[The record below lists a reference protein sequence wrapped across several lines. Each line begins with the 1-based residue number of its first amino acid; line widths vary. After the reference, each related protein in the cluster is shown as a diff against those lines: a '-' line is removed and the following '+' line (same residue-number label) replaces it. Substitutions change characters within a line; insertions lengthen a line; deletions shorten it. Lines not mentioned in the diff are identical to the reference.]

1 MRKVITYFLLI
12 FIFFSSY
19 IELSVISGKANTVCG
34 SVIEET
40 TNLGIKTDIIK
51 IQYDLMQKMK
61 GVVLNIS
68 DIIVRDVKEIGRI
81 PVRQKREKMVS
92 KVANIVR
99 EEIGRCVLTAF
110 FLAME
115 KESIKLSKDKTRLP
129 LFFFGYIYLYILKY
143 LGLLFIFWKRNNKA
157 YIKKEAYSI

>member
-12 FIFFSSY
+12 CIFFSCVD
-19 IELSVISGKANTVCG
+19 LPVIIGKWFRVCG
-34 SVIEET
+34 FVLEET

-51 IQYDLMQKMK
+51 IQYDLIQKMK

-68 DIIVRDVKEIGRI
+68 DIIVRDVKEIGSA

-110 FLAME
+110 LLAME

>member
-12 FIFFSSY
+12 CIFFSCVD
-19 IELSVISGKANTVCG
+19 LPVIIGIWFRVCG

-68 DIIVRDVKEIGRI
+68 DIIVRDVKEIGSA

-99 EEIGRCVLTAF
+99 EEIGR
-110 FLAME
+110 
-115 KESIKLSKDKTRLP
+115 
-129 LFFFGYIYLYILKY
+129 
-143 LGLLFIFWKRNNKA
+143 
-157 YIKKEAYSI
+157 

>member
-1 MRKVITYFLLI
+1 MKRVIIYFLLI
-12 FIFFSSY
+12 FIFFSCVD
-19 IELSVISGKANTVCG
+19 LSVIIGKGFRVCG
-34 SVIEET
+34 FVFEET
-40 TNLGIKTDIIK
+40 TNLGIKSDIIK

-68 DIIVRDVKEIGRI
+68 DIIVRDVKEIVRT
-81 PVRQKREKMVS
+81 PVRQKREKIVS

-99 EEIGRCVLTAF
+99 EEIDRCVLTAF
-110 FLAME
+110 LMAME

-129 LFFFGYIYLYILKY
+129 LFFFCYIFLYILKY
-143 LGLLFIFWKRNNKA
+143 LGLLFIFWKRNDKA

>member
-12 FIFFSSY
+12 FIFFSCVD
-19 IELSVISGKANTVCG
+19 LPVIIGKWFRVC
-34 SVIEET
+34 VFVLEET
-40 TNLGIKTDIIK
+40 TNLGIKTDIITDIIK

-110 FLAME
+110 LLAME
-115 KESIKLSKDKTRLP
+115 KETIK
-129 LFFFGYIYLYILKY
+129 
-143 LGLLFIFWKRNNKA
+143 
-157 YIKKEAYSI
+157 